1 MRIICSTVFMAP
13 EIGPKHH
20 GALLFVQHSRSIKV
34 EAFTDHFHLSEK
46 HRWNFQVLR
55 QSWGHPCHLGVHD
68 VSYWTALGPSWP
80 FAFKSQLPRRRS
92 KQGSWNF
99 SIPFTH
105 FSVSNIPLTWKNN
118 NNKTQI
124 PNCTWCGAIAL
135 RPSSV
140 FAPAYLRKNL
150 WIAWFL
156 ISNLDCKFESLRI
169 TEKRHVTNTTP
180 IFLFQFGTQSQSA
193 IAYIKSQNKR
203 TSGNVQYSAPGS

>member
-1 MRIICSTVFMAP
+1 MTRSKLFSLVTQDIPGQTQNISLSGSTTKNQSRDTEMPIICSTVFMAP

-92 KQGSWNF
+92 KQGTWNF

-105 FSVSNIPLTWKNN
+105 FSV
-118 NNKTQI
+118 
-124 PNCTWCGAIAL
+124 A
-135 RPSSV
+135 
-140 FAPAYLRKNL
+140 
-150 WIAWFL
+150 
-156 ISNLDCKFESLRI
+156 
-169 TEKRHVTNTTP
+169 
-180 IFLFQFGTQSQSA
+180 
-193 IAYIKSQNKR
+193 
-203 TSGNVQYSAPGS
+203 TSP